1 MDHIYRNRMAL
12 AASGKSY
19 FTTTSKLQV
28 RNMVLNTIAH
38 PDVVEPH
45 RWCVDK
51 LLYKKRFHYYTIG
64 RHGTTALATNHIC
77 VVVRKSNNHI
87 ITAYPIL

>member
-1 MDHIYRNRMAL
+1 MEHIYRNHMAP
-12 AASGKSY
+12 AASGKSF
-19 FTTTSKLQV
+19 FTASSRVKV
-28 RNMVLNTIAH
+28 RNLVLNTVAY

-45 RWCVDK
+45 RWCADK
-51 LLYKKRFHYYTIG
+51 LLYKKHYHKSIR
-64 RHGTTALATNHIC
+64 RHGTTGLPTNHIC

>member
-1 MDHIYRNRMAL
+1 MDHIYRNHMAP

-19 FTTTSKLQV
+19 FTTTSKVQV
-28 RNMVLNTIAH
+28 RNLVLCTVAH

-45 RWCVDK
+45 RWCAEK
-51 LLYKKRFHYYTIG
+51 LLYKKRFANTNG
-64 RHGTTALATNHIC
+64 LHGTTGLSTNRIC
-77 VVVRKSNNHI
+77 VVVRKSNNYI

>member
-1 MDHIYRNRMAL
+1 MEHIYRNHMAP
-12 AASGKSY
+12 AASGKSF
-19 FTTTSKLQV
+19 FTSTSKVQV
-28 RNMVLNTIAH
+28 RNLVLNTVAH

-45 RWCVDK
+45 RWCADK
-51 LLYKKRFHYYTIG
+51 LLYKKRFHYTIG
-64 RHGTTALATNHIC
+64 QHGTTALPSDRIC